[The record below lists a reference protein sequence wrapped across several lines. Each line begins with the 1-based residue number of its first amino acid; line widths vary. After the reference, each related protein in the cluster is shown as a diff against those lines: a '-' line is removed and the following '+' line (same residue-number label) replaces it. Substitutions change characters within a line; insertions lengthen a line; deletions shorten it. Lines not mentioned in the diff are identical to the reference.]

1 LHSNIETR
9 VGIFV
14 LGALGIFIY
23 MGFSIGVFRFD
34 RGNYYGYTIGFQDI
48 SGLVRKAEV
57 KIAGVKVGWVEDI
70 ILQPESYQKAQA
82 RIMVHKNYRL
92 YENAYGMVKQD
103 GLLGPKYIELVPG
116 DPGLSK
122 LEPGV
127 MLKEPSQEPVSIDG
141 ILREF
146 RTIAH
151 NVKDVSAAFNNALG
165 GDIGSERLRGLVE
178 HLTVA
183 ASHIANVSQ
192 VLERSFVNNEEHLST
207 LLQLGSTINRV
218 VDKLETDILPG
229 FNASI
234 NNIASVFD
242 RDFGRIATNVE
253 VVSNTIDEAA
263 GEARDGFHTLGNVAT
278 KIDEGQGVV
287 GKLINEDEIY
297 RDIKIAA
304 NGIRKYINKL
314 DQLQIVIDAHSES
327 MITPAENYFWED
339 NKGYFEARIFPQ
351 EDYFF
356 VVQYMQSEKGFLDR
370 TEQQVNYTFR
380 KENFVESAED
390 NAEYSHQYPVNVY
403 PNTLFTPQ
411 SNVGNGFKLL
421 DLAGVREE
429 RISFFRDM
437 GRLGVQFGKIFGDF
451 ALRAGIIEG
460 FVGLGVDIDI
470 PFRTDKFRWVS
481 TFEAFDM
488 NGRNRIDDR
497 RPHLKWLNRMYF
509 MRNLYFTFGADD
521 FISKHNKSIFYGV
534 GFRFG
539 DDDLKYV
546 MSSVGGALGS
556 LGR

>member
-1 LHSNIETR
+1 MHSNIETR

-14 LGALGIFIY
+14 LAALGIFIY

-34 RGNYYGYTIGFQDI
+34 RGNYYAYTIGFNDI

-57 KIAGVKVGWVEDI
+57 KIAGVKVGWVEDV
-70 ILQPESYQKAQA
+70 ILRPEAYQKAQA
-82 RIMVHKNYRL
+82 RVMVHKNYRL
-92 YENAYGMVKQD
+92 YENAYGTVRQD
-103 GLLGPKYIELVPG
+103 GLLGPKYIELAPG

-127 MLKEPSQEPVSIDG
+127 MLREQSQEPVSMDG
-141 ILREF
+141 LMREF
-146 RTIAH
+146 KTIAS
-151 NVKDVSAAFNNALG
+151 NVKEVSAAFNSALG
-165 GDIGSERLRGLVE
+165 GDMGSERLRGLVE
-178 HLTVA
+178 HLTTA
-183 ASHIANVSQ
+183 ASHIASVSQ
-192 VLERSFVNNEEHLST
+192 VLERSFVNNEDHLAT

-218 VDKLETDILPG
+218 VEKLESDILPT
-229 FNASI
+229 FNASVSS
-234 NNIASVFD
+234 IASSLD

-263 GEARDGFHTLGNVAT
+263 GEARDGLHTLGSVAI
-278 KIDEGQGVV
+278 KIDEGTGLV

-304 NGIRKYINKL
+304 DGIRKYMSKIDRL
-314 DQLQIVIDAHSES
+314 EIVIDAHSES

-356 VVQYMQSEKGFLDR
+356 VVQYMQSEKGFLNR
-370 TEQQVNYTFR
+370 TEQEVNYTYRTAEGF
-380 KENFVESAED
+380 EESAQD
-390 NAEYSHQYPVNVY
+390 QAEYSAQYPRHVY
-403 PNTLFTPQ
+403 PDTLEM
-411 SNVGNGFKLL
+411 GDGFRLF
-421 DLAGVREE
+421 DLAGIREE
-429 RISFFRDM
+429 RIKFFRDA
-437 GRLGVQFGKIFGDF
+437 GRLGIQFGKIFGDF
-451 ALRAGIIEG
+451 ALRAGIIDG
-460 FVGLGVDIDI
+460 FVGGGVDIEV

-481 TFEAFDM
+481 TFEAFDI

-521 FISKHNKSIFYGV
+521 FISKHNKSLFYGL

-539 DDDLKYV
+539 DDDLKYF
-546 MSSVGGALGS
+546 MSAAAGALGS
-556 LGR
+556 IGH

>member
-1 LHSNIETR
+1 MHSNIETR

-34 RGNYYGYTIGFQDI
+34 RGNYYPYTIGFNDI

-57 KIAGVKVGWVEDI
+57 KIAGVKVGWVEE
-70 ILQPESYQKAQA
+70 ILLNPEAYQKAQA
-82 RIMVHKNYRL
+82 RVMIHKNYRL

-127 MLKEPSQEPVSIDG
+127 MLREPSQEPVSVDG
-141 ILREF
+141 LLREF
-146 RTIAH
+146 KTIAH
-151 NVKDVSAAFNNALG
+151 NVKEVSAAFNSSLG
-165 GDIGSERLRGLVE
+165 GDVGSERIRGLVE
-178 HLTVA
+178 YLTVA
-183 ASHIANVSQ
+183 ASHIASVSQ
-192 VLERSFVNNEEHLST
+192 VLERSFVNNEEHVAA
-207 LLQLGSTINRV
+207 LLQLGTTINRV
-218 VDKLETDILPG
+218 VEKLESDILPN
-229 FNASI
+229 FNASV
-234 NNIASVFD
+234 NSIANAID

-253 VVSNTIDEAA
+253 VVTNTIDEAA
-263 GEARDGFHTLGNVAT
+263 GEARDGLHTLGSVAT
-278 KIDEGQGVV
+278 KIDEGTGLV

-304 NGIRKYINKL
+304 DGIRKYISKL
-314 DQLQIVIDAHSES
+314 DRLQIVIDAHSES

-356 VVQYMQSEKGFLDR
+356 TIQYMQSEKGFLDR
-370 TEQQVNYTFR
+370 TEQIVNYTYR
-380 KENFVESAED
+380 QENFTESSQD
-390 NAEYSHQYPVNVY
+390 QSEYSAQYPVPVF
-403 PNTLFTPQ
+403 PETLDI
-411 SNVGNGFKLL
+411 GDGFRLL
-421 DLAGVREE
+421 DLAGIREE
-429 RISFFRDM
+429 RIHFHRDM

-470 PFRTDKFRWVS
+470 PFRTDNFRWVS

-497 RPHLKWLNRMYF
+497 RPHVKWLNRMYF

-521 FISKHNKSIFYGV
+521 FISKHNKSLFYGV

-539 DDDLKYV
+539 DDDLKYF
-546 MSSVGGALGS
+546 MSAMGGALG
-556 LGR
+556 GIGGNK

>member
-1 LHSNIETR
+1 MHSNIETR

-34 RGNYYGYTIGFQDI
+34 RGNYYPYTIGFNDI
-48 SGLVRKAEV
+48 SGLTRKAEV
-57 KIAGVKVGWVEDI
+57 KIAGVKVGWVEEI
-70 ILQPESYQKAQA
+70 VLNPEAYQKAQA
-82 RIMVHKNYRL
+82 RVMIHRNYRL

-103 GLLGPKYIELVPG
+103 GLLGPKYIELILG

-127 MLKEPSQEPVSIDG
+127 MLREPSQEPVSVDG
-141 ILREF
+141 LLREF
-146 RTIAH
+146 KTIAH
-151 NVKDVSAAFNNALG
+151 NVKEVSAAFNSTLG
-165 GDIGSERLRGLVE
+165 GDVGSERLRGLVE

-183 ASHIANVSQ
+183 ASHIASVSQ
-192 VLERSFVNNEEHLST
+192 VLERSFVNNEEHVAT
-207 LLQLGSTINRV
+207 LLQLGTTINRV
-218 VDKLETDILPG
+218 VERLESDILPS
-229 FNASI
+229 FNASV
-234 NNIASVFD
+234 NSIANAID

-253 VVSNTIDEAA
+253 VVTNTIDEAA
-263 GEARDGFHTLGNVAT
+263 GEARDGLHTLGSVAT
-278 KIDEGQGVV
+278 KIDEGTGLV

-304 NGIRKYINKL
+304 DGIRKYISKL
-314 DQLQIVIDAHSES
+314 DRLQIVIDAHSES

-356 VVQYMQSEKGFLDR
+356 TIQYMQSEKGFLDR
-370 TEQQVNYTFR
+370 TEQIVNYTYR
-380 KENFVESAED
+380 KENFTESSQD
-390 NAEYSHQYPVNVY
+390 QSEYSAQYPVPVY
-403 PNTLFTPQ
+403 PDTLDI
-411 SNVGNGFKLL
+411 SDGFRLL
-421 DLAGVREE
+421 DLAGIREE
-429 RISFFRDM
+429 RIHFHRDM

-470 PFRTDKFRWVS
+470 PFRTDNFRWVS

-497 RPHLKWLNRMYF
+497 RPHVKWLNRMYF

-521 FISKHNKSIFYGV
+521 FISKHNKSLFYGL

-539 DDDLKYV
+539 DDDLKYFI
-546 MSSVGGALGS
+546 SSMGGALG
-556 LGR
+556 GIGGKP

>member
-1 LHSNIETR
+1 
-9 VGIFV
+9 
-14 LGALGIFIY
+14 
-23 MGFSIGVFRFD
+23 
-34 RGNYYGYTIGFQDI
+34 
-48 SGLVRKAEV
+48 
-57 KIAGVKVGWVEDI
+57 
-70 ILQPESYQKAQA
+70 
-82 RIMVHKNYRL
+82 
-92 YENAYGMVKQD
+92 
-103 GLLGPKYIELVPG
+103 
-116 DPGLSK
+116 
-122 LEPGV
+122 
-127 MLKEPSQEPVSIDG
+127 
-141 ILREF
+141 
-146 RTIAH
+146 
-151 NVKDVSAAFNNALG
+151 
-165 GDIGSERLRGLVE
+165 
-178 HLTVA
+178 
-183 ASHIANVSQ
+183 
-192 VLERSFVNNEEHLST
+192 
-207 LLQLGSTINRV
+207 
-218 VDKLETDILPG
+218 
-229 FNASI
+229 
-234 NNIASVFD
+234 
-242 RDFGRIATNVE
+242 
-253 VVSNTIDEAA
+253 
-263 GEARDGFHTLGNVAT
+263 
-278 KIDEGQGVV
+278 
-287 GKLINEDEIY
+287 
-297 RDIKIAA
+297 
-304 NGIRKYINKL
+304 
-314 DQLQIVIDAHSES
+314 

-411 SNVGNGFKLL
+411 SDVGNGFKLL

-470 PFRTDKFRWVS
+470 PFRTDKFRWVT